1 MRGQF
6 DDDDENEEI
15 KKELVI
21 PKYILLYQDM
31 EVEIKQDLQEE
42 KDEMQEKEEEE
53 KKVEENPEESGEEGK
68 KNLKPM
74 ERIIQYVAEI
84 MAEGT
89 EAKPISDKE
98 MAEKL
103 KRRLDLDIDLIKPSV
118 SNEDIEE
125 NGETLTTKIESASG
139 KSALKGYLAW
149 LNRSP
154 LLKMA
159 NLNNEVIKSARKV
172 PDTEKKH
179 KNQ

>member
-6 DDDDENEEI
+6 DDDDDNEEV

-21 PKYILLYQDM
+21 PKYILLYEDM
-31 EVEIKQDLQEE
+31 EVEIKQDLLQED
-42 KDEMQEKEEEE
+42 KDEMHEKEEEE
-53 KKVEENPEESGEEGK
+53 KKIEENHEESGEEGQK
-68 KNLKPM
+68 KLKPM

-118 SNEDIEE
+118 SNEEIEE
-125 NGETLTTKIESASG
+125 NGVWQVVIGKQFAASVTFDARFIYYFQLEESR
-139 KSALKGYLAW
+139 KYFLVF
-149 LNRSP
+149 RS
-154 LLKMA
+154 
-159 NLNNEVIKSARKV
+159 
-172 PDTEKKH
+172 
-179 KNQ
+179 